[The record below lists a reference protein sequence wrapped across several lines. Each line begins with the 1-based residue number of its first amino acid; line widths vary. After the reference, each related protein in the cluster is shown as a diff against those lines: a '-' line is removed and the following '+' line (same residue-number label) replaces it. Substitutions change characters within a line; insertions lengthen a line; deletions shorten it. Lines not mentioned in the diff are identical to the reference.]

1 MTEFFDTNLSK
12 YSIKLT
18 PCPVQEIAEQR
29 STTKKSL
36 DRADSADDDE
46 EEKKKRRKRR
56 RQEAGRRRRRSAAF
70 QESRLAR
77 ATIGRGLYTEED
89 LLSDILG

>member
-12 YSIKLT
+12 YAIKLT

-29 STTKKSL
+29 STTKKNL

-56 RQEAGRRRRRSAAF
+56 RQAGRRRRRSAAF

>member
-12 YSIKLT
+12 YAIKLT

-36 DRADSADDDE
+36 DRTDSADDDE

-56 RQEAGRRRRRSAAF
+56 RQAGRRRRRSAAF